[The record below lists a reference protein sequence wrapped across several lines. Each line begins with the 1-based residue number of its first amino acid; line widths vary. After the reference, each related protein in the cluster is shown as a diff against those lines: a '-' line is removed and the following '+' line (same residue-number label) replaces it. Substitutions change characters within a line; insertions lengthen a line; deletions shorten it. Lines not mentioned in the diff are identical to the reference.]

1 MPMSREQFLLLKLAE
16 ECAEVAQMC
25 SKCMQFG
32 LEETY
37 QIETNKERLHKEL
50 VDVLAV
56 VSMLNTDSN
65 FDFQPSVEAMEA
77 MEEKCA
83 KIDKYYKYSVKLGK
97 VEDLA

>member
-32 LEETY
+32 LEEVY

-65 FDFQPSVEAMEA
+65 FDFQPSLEA

-83 KIDKYYKYSVKLGK
+83 KVDRYYGYSVKLGK

>member
-16 ECAEVAQMC
+16 ECTEVAQMC

-37 QIETNKERLHKEL
+37 QIETNIERLHKEL

-56 VSMLNTDSN
+56 VSMLNTDCN
-65 FDFQPSVEAMEA
+65 FEFSPSQKA
-77 MEEKCA
+77 MEEKCR
-83 KIDKYYKYSVKLGK
+83 KVDKYYRYSVELRK
-97 VEDLA
+97 VEDL

>member
-16 ECAEVAQMC
+16 ECAEVVEMC

-32 LEETY
+32 LGEVY

-65 FDFQPSVEAMEA
+65 FDFQPSVEAME
-77 MEEKCA
+77 EKCA

-97 VEDLA
+97 VEDLV

>member
-16 ECAEVAQMC
+16 ECVEVAQMC

-65 FDFQPSVEAMEA
+65 FDFQPSVGA

>member
-37 QIETNKERLHKEL
+37 ILETNIQILHKEL
-50 VDVLAV
+50 VEVLAII
-56 VSMLNTDSN
+56 SMLNTDCN
-65 FDFQPSVEAMEA
+65 FEFSPSQGA
-77 MEEKCA
+77 MEEKCR
-83 KIDKYYKYSVKLGK
+83 KVDKYYKYSVELGK
-97 VEDLA
+97 VEDL